1 MPFKREYRKVSYQEL
16 SLATNGFDSTNLIG
30 LSSFG
35 SIYKGTLKDGMVAAI
50 KVLHLKHHRDFKSF
64 TAECKALRGIRHRNL
79 VKLITCCIT
88 RGLQGND
95 CKALILEFL
104 CHGSLHKWLHPPSPS
119 LMVRENQSRHLNLN
133 LMQRL
138 SIAIDVAYAMEYLH
152 HDCPSPIVH
161 CNLKPSN
168 NLLDEDITAHVG
180 DFGLT
185 RILSPVA
192 PSEHQIVHSDSRDQ
206 SVTSLQVSTTSL
218 SMAPKLS
225 FLSNITLPQI
235 ILAKYSFD
243 VNASTKGDVYSFG
256 ILLLEMFTGKKP
268 TDDMFINGMKLREF
282 VNKAYP
288 HQVMEIVNAKLL
300 EVGGTNRRSE
310 RLNEKLPCI
319 VEIMDIGLSCSLE
332 SPMGRMD
339 MRDVLNNLQDIKNEV
354 LKFDAKRERGLVFD
368 MPSNSS
374 TIPHVIRPS
383 L

>member
-1 MPFKREYRKVSYQEL
+1 
-16 SLATNGFDSTNLIG
+16 
-30 LSSFG
+30 
-35 SIYKGTLKDGMVAAI
+35 MVVAI

-88 RGLQGND
+88 RGLQ
-95 CKALILEFL
+95 E
-104 CHGSLHKWLHPPSPS
+104 
-119 LMVRENQSRHLNLN
+119 
-133 LMQRL
+133 
-138 SIAIDVAYAMEYLH
+138 
-152 HDCPSPIVH
+152 
-161 CNLKPSN
+161 
-168 NLLDEDITAHVG
+168 
-180 DFGLT
+180 
-185 RILSPVA
+185 
-192 PSEHQIVHSDSRDQ
+192 
-206 SVTSLQVSTTSL
+206 
-218 SMAPKLS
+218 
-225 FLSNITLPQI
+225 
-235 ILAKYSFD
+235 YSFD

-268 TDDMFINGMKLREF
+268 TDDMFINGMNLREF

-310 RLNEKLPCI
+310 RPNEKLPCI

-374 TIPHVIRPS
+374 TIPHVIQPS